1 MKRISLAMLI
11 LIVAAALASP
21 TLATSASPGISADEA
36 MRVLKAGNARYVEG
50 KLQHPHQDRARRAL
64 TAAQGQHP
72 LATVLTCSDSRAPA
86 EIIFDQ
92 GIGDIF
98 VVRVAGNVAA
108 TDEIGSIE
116 YAVDVRAVPLVVVLG
131 HTQCG
136 AVGAVLDNTKLPPN
150 IANLV
155 APIKPAV
162 DKARE
167 ANPEAAKDVLLKAA
181 ITDNVWQAM
190 DDMLR
195 QSPIIREKVRDNQV
209 QVVGALYD
217 LDSGQVQWL
226 GPHPDQAKLVGA
238 KKGAAGK
245 SGKKG
250 KKPKKSEEYKGSGVR
265 YLGYPSAFPSCT
277 WERA

>member
-1 MKRISLAMLI
+1 MKKIVFPLLI
-11 LIVAAALASP
+11 FIFLTALAAP
-21 TLATSASPGISADEA
+21 ALAASAGPGISADEA
-36 MRVLKAGNARYVEG
+36 LRILKAGNARYVEG
-50 KLQHPHQDRARRAL
+50 KLQHPHQDRVRRAL

-72 LATVLTCSDSRAPA
+72 LATILTCSDSRTPP

-116 YAVDVRAVPLVVVLG
+116 YAVDHLAVPLVMVLG
-131 HTQCG
+131 HSQCG
-136 AVGAVLDNTKLPPN
+136 AVSAVVDNAKLPPN
-150 IANLV
+150 IASLV

-167 ANPEAAKDVLLKAA
+167 ANPDAAKDVLLKAA
-181 ITDNVWQAM
+181 ITNNVWQAIE
-190 DDMLR
+190 DMLR
-195 QSPIIREKVRDNQV
+195 QSPIIREKARDNQV

-226 GPHPDQAKLVGA
+226 GPHPGQAKLVGA

-245 SGKKG
+245 SGKMG
-250 KKPKKSEEYKGSGVR
+250 KKPKKSEE
-265 YLGYPSAFPSCT
+265 
-277 WERA
+277 

>member
-1 MKRISLAMLI
+1 MKRISLATLI
-11 LIVAAALASP
+11 LIVAAALAAP
-21 TLATSASPGISADEA
+21 ALAAPVAPGISADEA

-50 KLQHPHQDRARRAL
+50 KPQHPHQDRARRAL

-72 LATVLTCSDSRAPA
+72 LATMLTCSDSRVPA

-116 YAVDVRAVPLVVVLG
+116 YAVDHLAVPVVMVLG
-131 HTQCG
+131 HSQCG
-136 AVGAVLDNTKLPPN
+136 AVTAVVENSKLPPN
-150 IANLV
+150 IASLV

-167 ANPEAAKDVLLKAA
+167 ANPEAAKDVLLNAA
-181 ITDNVWQAM
+181 ITDNVWQAI

-209 QVVGALYD
+209 QAVGALYD

-238 KKGAAGK
+238 KKGAPAK
-245 SGKKG
+245 PGKKG
-250 KKPKKSEEYKGSGVR
+250 KKPKKSEE
-265 YLGYPSAFPSCT
+265 
-277 WERA
+277 

>member
-1 MKRISLAMLI
+1 MKRISLAVLI
-11 LIVAAALASP
+11 LVGAAALAAP
-21 TLATSASPGISADEA
+21 ALAAPVAPGISADEA

-50 KLQHPHQDRARRAL
+50 KPQHPHQDRARRAL

-72 LATVLTCSDSRAPA
+72 LATILTCSDSRVPA

-116 YAVDVRAVPLVVVLG
+116 YAVDHLAVPVVMVLG
-131 HTQCG
+131 HSQCG
-136 AVGAVLDNTKLPPN
+136 AVTAVVENSKLPPN
-150 IANLV
+150 IASLV

-162 DKARE
+162 DKARA
-167 ANPEAAKDVLLKAA
+167 ANPQAAKDVLLQAA
-181 ITDNVWQAM
+181 ITDNVWQAI

-209 QVVGALYD
+209 QAVGALYD

-238 KKGAAGK
+238 KKGAPAK
-245 SGKKG
+245 PGKKG
-250 KKPKKSEEYKGSGVR
+250 KKPKKSEE
-265 YLGYPSAFPSCT
+265 
-277 WERA
+277 

>member
-1 MKRISLAMLI
+1 MRRISLAVLI

-21 TLATSASPGISADEA
+21 TLAAGPNPGISADEA

-50 KLQHPHQDRARRAL
+50 KPQHPHQDRVRRAL

-72 LATVLTCSDSRAPA
+72 LAAVLTCSDSRTPA

-92 GIGDIF
+92 GIGDLF
-98 VVRVAGNVAA
+98 VIRVAGNVAA

-136 AVGAVLDNTKLPPN
+136 AVGAVLDNAKLPPN
-150 IANLV
+150 IAKLV

-162 DKARE
+162 DQARE
-167 ANPEAAKDVLLKAA
+167 ANPDAAKEVLLQAA
-181 ITDNVWQAM
+181 ITDNVWQAV

-209 QVVGALYD
+209 QVAGALYD

-238 KKGAAGK
+238 KKGAAK
-245 SGKKG
+245 SSKKG
-250 KKPKKSEEYKGSGVR
+250 RKPKKSEE
-265 YLGYPSAFPSCT
+265 
-277 WERA
+277 

>member
-1 MKRISLAMLI
+1 MKKVSLAKLI
-11 LIVAAALASP
+11 LIVATALAVP
-21 TLATSASPGISADEA
+21 ALATSTKPGTPADEA
-36 MRVLKAGNARYVEG
+36 MRILKAGNARYVAG
-50 KLQHPHQDRARRAL
+50 TPQHPHQDRTRRAL
-64 TAAQGQHP
+64 TTAQGQHP
-72 LATVLTCSDSRAPA
+72 LATVLTCSDSRVPP

-108 TDEIGSIE
+108 TDEIGSME

-131 HTQCG
+131 HTHCG
-136 AVGAVLDNTKLPPN
+136 AIGAVLNNVKLPPN
-150 IANLV
+150 IAKLV
-155 APIKPAV
+155 TPIKPAV

-167 ANPEAAKDVLLKAA
+167 ANPDAAKDVLLKAA

-190 DDMLR
+190 EDTLR
-195 QSPIIREKVRDNQV
+195 QSPIIREKVKGNQV
-209 QVVGALYD
+209 QVVGAIYD

-250 KKPKKSEEYKGSGVR
+250 KKSKKSEE
-265 YLGYPSAFPSCT
+265 
-277 WERA
+277 

>member
-1 MKRISLAMLI
+1 MQRISLAMRI

-21 TLATSASPGISADEA
+21 ALAAGANPGTSADEA
-36 MRVLKAGNARYVEG
+36 LRLLKAGNARYAEG
-50 KLQHPHQDRARRAL
+50 KSQHPHQDRIRRAL

-72 LATVLTCSDSRAPA
+72 LAAVLTCSDSRAPA

-108 TDEIGSIE
+108 TNEIGSLE
-116 YAVDVRAVPLVVVLG
+116 YAVDVLAVPLVVLLG

-136 AVGAVLDNTKLPPN
+136 AVGAVLDATKLPPN
-150 IANLV
+150 IAKLV

-167 ANPEAAKDVLLKAA
+167 ANPDAAKDVLLQAA
-181 ITDNVWQAM
+181 ITDNVWQAV

-209 QVVGALYD
+209 QAVGALYD
-217 LDSGQVQWL
+217 IDSGQVQWL

-238 KKGAAGK
+238 KKGPAGK
-245 SGKKG
+245 SGQKG
-250 KKPKKSEEYKGSGVR
+250 KKPKKSEE
-265 YLGYPSAFPSCT
+265 
-277 WERA
+277 

>member
-1 MKRISLAMLI
+1 MRRISLAMLV

-21 TLATSASPGISADEA
+21 TPAAGPNPGISADEA

-50 KLQHPHQDRARRAL
+50 KPQHPHQDRVRRAL

-72 LATVLTCSDSRAPA
+72 LAAVLTCSDSRTPT

-98 VVRVAGNVAA
+98 VIRVAGNVAA

-116 YAVDVRAVPLVVVLG
+116 YAVDHLAVPLVVVLG

-136 AVGAVLDNTKLPPN
+136 AVTAVVDNAKQPPN
-150 IANLV
+150 IAKLLG
-155 APIKPAV
+155 PIKPAV

-167 ANPEAAKDVLLKAA
+167 DNPDAANDVLLQAA
-181 ITDNVWQAM
+181 ITDNVWQAV

-195 QSPIIREKVRDNQV
+195 QSPIIRDKARENQV
-209 QVVGALYD
+209 QVAGALYD

-226 GPHPDQAKLVGA
+226 GPHPEQAKLLGA

-245 SGKKG
+245 PGKKG
-250 KKPKKSEEYKGSGVR
+250 KKPKKSEN
-265 YLGYPSAFPSCT
+265 
-277 WERA
+277 

>member
-1 MKRISLAMLI
+1 MMKKISLVMFI
-11 LIVAAALASP
+11 LIVAAALAAP
-21 TLATSASPGISADEA
+21 VLATTTLPGISADEGL
-36 MRVLKAGNARYVEG
+36 RLLKEGNGRYVDG
-50 KLQHPHQDRARRAL
+50 KLQHPRQDRARRAL

-72 LATVLTCSDSRAPA
+72 LAVVLTCSDSRVPA

-92 GIGDIF
+92 GIGDLF

-116 YAVDVRAVPLVVVLG
+116 YAVDHLAVPVVVVMG
-131 HTQCG
+131 HSQCG
-136 AVGAVLDNTKLPPN
+136 AVTAVLDDNKLPPN

-155 APIKPAV
+155 EPIKPAV
-162 DKARE
+162 EKARG

-181 ITDNVWQAM
+181 ITANVWQAM
-190 DDMLR
+190 EDMLR
-195 QSPIIREKVRDNQV
+195 LSPIIRERVKDGRV

-226 GPHPDQAKLVGA
+226 GTHPDREKLLGA

-245 SGKKG
+245 PGKKG
-250 KKPKKSEEYKGSGVR
+250 KKPKKSEN
-265 YLGYPSAFPSCT
+265 
-277 WERA
+277 

>member
-1 MKRISLAMLI
+1 MQRISLAMRI
-11 LIVAAALASP
+11 LIVAAALGSP
-21 TLATSASPGISADEA
+21 ALAAGANPGTSADEA
-36 MRVLKAGNARYVEG
+36 MRLLKAGNARYAEG
-50 KLQHPHQDRARRAL
+50 KSQHPHQDRIRRAL

-72 LATVLTCSDSRAPA
+72 LATVLTCSDSRVPA

-108 TDEIGSIE
+108 TDEIGSME
-116 YAVDVRAVPLVVVLG
+116 YAVHVRAVPLVVVLG

-136 AVGAVLDNTKLPPN
+136 AVGAVLDDTKLPPN
-150 IANLV
+150 IAKLV

-162 DKARE
+162 DQARE
-167 ANPEAAKDVLLKAA
+167 ANPDAAKDVLLQAA
-181 ITDNVWQAM
+181 ITNNVWQAVE
-190 DDMLR
+190 DMLR

-209 QVVGALYD
+209 QAVGALYD

-238 KKGAAGK
+238 QKGPAGK
-245 SGKKG
+245 SGQKG
-250 KKPKKSEEYKGSGVR
+250 KKPKKSEE
-265 YLGYPSAFPSCT
+265 
-277 WERA
+277 

>member
-1 MKRISLAMLI
+1 MQRISLAMLI

-21 TLATSASPGISADEA
+21 TLATSANPGVSADEA
-36 MRVLKAGNARYVEG
+36 MRVLKAGNARYVEA
-50 KLQHPHQDRARRAL
+50 KLQHPHQDQARRAM

-72 LATVLTCSDSRAPA
+72 LATVLTCSDSRVPA

-92 GIGDIF
+92 GIGDLF

-108 TDEIGSIE
+108 TDEIGSSE
-116 YAVDVRAVPLVVVLG
+116 YAVDHLAAPLVVVLG
-131 HTQCG
+131 HSQCG
-136 AVGAVLDNTKLPPN
+136 AVTALVDDTRLPPN

-167 ANPEAAKDVLLKAA
+167 ANPQAAKDVLLKAA

-190 DDMLR
+190 EDMLR

-226 GPHPDQAKLVGA
+226 GPHPDQAKLVGP
-238 KKGAAGK
+238 KKGAPAR

-250 KKPKKSEEYKGSGVR
+250 KKPKKSEE
-265 YLGYPSAFPSCT
+265 
-277 WERA
+277 

>member
-1 MKRISLAMLI
+1 MKRICQLMFI
-11 LIVAAALASP
+11 LVLAAALAAP
-21 TLATSASPGISADEA
+21 VLAASAGPGISADEA
-36 MRVLKAGNARYVEG
+36 LRLLKAGNARYVDG

-92 GIGDIF
+92 GIGDLF
-98 VVRVAGNVAA
+98 VIRVAGNVAA

-116 YAVDVRAVPLVVVLG
+116 YAVDHLATPLVVVLG

-136 AVGAVLDNTKLPPN
+136 AVTAVVDDTKLPPN

-155 APIKPAV
+155 EPIKPAV

-181 ITDNVWQAM
+181 ITDNVWQAVE
-190 DDMLR
+190 DMLR
-195 QSPIIREKVRDNQV
+195 QSPIIREKVRDGQA

-217 LDSGQVQWL
+217 IDSGQVQWL
-226 GPHPDQAKLVGA
+226 GPHPDQEKLVGT

-250 KKPKKSEEYKGSGVR
+250 KKSKKSGE
-265 YLGYPSAFPSCT
+265 
-277 WERA
+277 